1 MAIIP
6 NRLKSQENHLHSG
19 DETCKKEN
27 DYTQEI
33 RGGSMYILGNIL
45 IGLGNVLDI
54 LLSIYMW
61 IVIIGAL
68 ISWVNPDPYNPI
80 VRFLR
85 TATYPL
91 FSWLRRRL
99 PLVIGGI
106 DLSPIIIIAA
116 IVFLKY
122 ALARTII
129 ETGYRLKG
137 GL

>member
-1 MAIIP
+1 
-6 NRLKSQENHLHSG
+6 
-19 DETCKKEN
+19 
-27 DYTQEI
+27 
-33 RGGSMYILGNIL
+33 MYILGNIL

-85 TATYPL
+85 GVTYPV
-91 FSWLRRRL
+91 FTWIRRRL
-99 PLVIGGI
+99 PLMVGGI
-106 DLSPIIIIAA
+106 DFSPILVIAA

-129 ETGYRLKG
+129 ETGIRLKG

>member
-1 MAIIP
+1 
-6 NRLKSQENHLHSG
+6 
-19 DETCKKEN
+19 
-27 DYTQEI
+27 
-33 RGGSMYILGNIL
+33 MYILGNIL

-68 ISWVNPDPYNPI
+68 LSWVNPDPYNPI

-85 TATYPL
+85 GVTYPV
-91 FSWLRRRL
+91 FTWIRRRL
-99 PLVIGGI
+99 PLMVGGI
-106 DLSPIIIIAA
+106 DFSPILVIAA